1 MSMAQLRKHQTAF
14 VTLLAVSLLAGW
26 GLFIHTLALSWQNDD
41 YTHILLILPVS
52 LALILLERE
61 SLSKLC
67 HWDFYR
73 GPALVAGAL
82 AIAFYAL
89 LKSAS
94 LTSDLR
100 LSIGMLALVLS
111 WIGAFQLCF
120 GARASRTV
128 LFPLLF
134 LFGLVP
140 FPTFLLDSV
149 IALLQQGSAW
159 SAHVLFAACGIPVLQ
174 QGLLLKVPGLT
185 VQIAQD
191 CSSIRSSSMLM
202 VTALVMAQVLL
213 QSPWRKAITVCL
225 AIPLSVAKNGLRI
238 FIIAML
244 GIKVDPGYLTG
255 RFHRHGGILFFIVA
269 LLAMFAVL
277 WILRKGES
285 SSLPARLESLPA
297 VTAMQ

>member
-1 MSMAQLRKHQTAF
+1 MTQSRKH
-14 VTLLAVSLLAGW
+14 LLAFLVLLASSLLVGW
-26 GLFIHTLALSWQNDD
+26 RPLIQTFQLSWQNDD
-41 YTHILLILPVS
+41 YTHILLIVPVS

-61 SLSKLC
+61 SLSRLC
-67 HWDFYR
+67 QWDLLK
-73 GPALVAGAL
+73 GLTLVAAAL
-82 AIAFYAL
+82 GIAFYAFL
-89 LKSAS
+89 NSAS

-100 LSIGMLALVLS
+100 LSVGMSALILA
-111 WIGAFQLCF
+111 WIGTFQICF
-120 GARASRTV
+120 GSRASRSV

-159 SAHVLFAACGIPVLQ
+159 SAHVLFAACGVPVLQ

-213 QSPWRKAITVCL
+213 QSPWRKAIIVCL

-255 RFHRHGGILFFIVA
+255 RLHRHGGILFFIVA
-269 LLAMFAVL
+269 LLAMFAAL

-285 SSLPARLESLPA
+285 SSLPARAEAIPA
-297 VTAMQ
+297 VAAMQ